1 MPVVE
6 EMIKSDKYEKVKAFM
21 NDKNE
26 LVPKKNATHV
36 KIGFFDKKGNFILTL
51 NANIELANK
60 LF

>member
-1 MPVVE
+1 MPTVE

-21 NDKNE
+21 NDENE

-36 KIGFFDKKGNFILTL
+36 KVGFFDNEGNFILTMD
-51 NANIELANK
+51 ANIELANK